1 MDKQYQKLFLA
12 GIVNGIG
19 DRFSSVAVFAMLLKV
34 TGSGFAVGLTLAI
47 RLIPYLIFGPLGG
60 WLADRFS
67 RKVILVTT
75 DLVRI
80 VFALSFLLVDSK
92 EDLWIVYVSSFI
104 LAAGEAIYAPTR
116 KSAIPLLV
124 NKEHFVKVNSLE
136 QVMIGIVLIVGAF
149 SGGIVASIF
158 GAHVTF
164 WFNAASFL
172 GAAAILSTIN
182 FPERK
187 SVIDIKL
194 PEKQTLWF
202 VFKRVIWI
210 SVPVQIL
217 FIGEILIAFMNGID
231 NVLISVYAVNE
242 YQLGD
247 IGVGLF
253 YGALGIGLTL
263 SYSVANKLRKNFFVT
278 GLLCLLLEGTFLL
291 LLSRTHFVIFAFLL
305 FCGAAFMS
313 GIGNACFDTIL
324 MKEIPSEYQG
334 TMFGLLATL
343 SNTIL
348 GISMFL
354 SGLALHYLS
363 PRSMG
368 LLGGISYILIAIFLL
383 AIMSTKI
390 YRKKRP
396 KQSGTTPL

>member
-1 MDKQYQKLFLA
+1 MDKQYRKLFLA
-12 GIVNGIG
+12 GVVNGIG
-19 DRFSSVAVFAMLLKV
+19 DRFSSVAVLAMLLQV
-34 TGSGFAVGLTLAI
+34 TGSGFAVGMTLAI
-47 RLIPYLIFGPLGG
+47 RLIPYIFFGPLGG
-60 WLADRFS
+60 WLADRFP
-67 RKVILVTT
+67 RKVILITT
-75 DLVRI
+75 DLIRV
-80 VFALSFLLVDSK
+80 VFALSFLLVHTK
-92 EDLWIVYVSSFI
+92 EDLWIVYVSSFM
-104 LAAGEAIYAPTR
+104 LAAGEAIYAPAR
-116 KSAIPLLV
+116 KSVIPLLV
-124 NKEHFVKVNSLE
+124 NKDGLVKVNSLE

-158 GAHVTF
+158 GPHVTF

-172 GAAAILSTIN
+172 GAAAILSTIT
-182 FPERK
+182 FPKKEQVTK
-187 SVIDIKL
+187 MPDKN
-194 PEKQTLWF
+194 TLWF
-202 VFKRVIWI
+202 VFKRVIWM

-217 FIGEILIAFMNGID
+217 LIGEILIAFMNGID

-247 IGVGLF
+247 FGVGLF

-263 SYSVANKLRKNFFVT
+263 SFTVANRLRKHFFVT
-278 GLLCLLLEGTFLL
+278 GLFCLMLEGIFLL

-343 SNTIL
+343 GNTIL

-354 SGLALHYLS
+354 SGLTLHFLA

-368 LLGGISYILIAIFLL
+368 LIGGIGYILIALFLL
-383 AIMSTKI
+383 AVISSRA
-390 YRKKRP
+390 YQKKRTE
-396 KQSGTTPL
+396 QSGTTPLS